1 MSSARR
7 TQIGQLARRSVLRTL
22 RQPAQLVPAIFV
34 PLFIF
39 AVTAPGLKSATLLPG
54 FPTSSYVTFALA
66 VPFIQGALFAVTNT
80 GTDLAIDIQS
90 GFLKRIAL
98 SPLRGPSLIVGFLA
112 GAVALALIQAAI
124 FLSVGLAAG
133 AHFEAGVGGVPV
145 LLALWMLITVGC
157 GALGLFVGLRTGSG
171 YLVGSFYPVLVAFV
185 FLSSLLLP
193 RNLIAVDWFRE
204 IATYNPVSYLV
215 EGIRSLMMTG
225 WDAEALA
232 LGFGCAA
239 AIALVGI
246 AAASNELPKRLVRT

>member
-98 SPLRGPSLIVGFLA
+98 SPRCG
-112 GAVALALIQAAI
+112 
-124 FLSVGLAAG
+124 GL
-133 AHFEAGVGGVPV
+133 P
-145 LLALWMLITVGC
+145 
-157 GALGLFVGLRTGSG
+157 
-171 YLVGSFYPVLVAFV
+171 
-185 FLSSLLLP
+185 
-193 RNLIAVDWFRE
+193 
-204 IATYNPVSYLV
+204 
-215 EGIRSLMMTG
+215 
-225 WDAEALA
+225 
-232 LGFGCAA
+232 
-239 AIALVGI
+239 
-246 AAASNELPKRLVRT
+246 